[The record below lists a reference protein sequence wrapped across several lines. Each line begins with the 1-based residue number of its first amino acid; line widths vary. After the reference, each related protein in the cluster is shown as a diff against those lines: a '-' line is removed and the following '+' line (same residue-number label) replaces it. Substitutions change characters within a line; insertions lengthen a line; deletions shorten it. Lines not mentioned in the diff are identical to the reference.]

1 MPIGLGTAALIGGG
15 LAAAGTVAG
24 TVIGGGAQ
32 KSAAKSAAT
41 TAQNTTDANNAL
53 FRENKT
59 QNIAIAQPF
68 YNNGVAAG
76 NALQS
81 LLLGSPG
88 ASPAPT
94 TTATPAASTGAL
106 QGYQTN
112 PGYQAGPVSTA
123 PGSLSTYGKAAGF
136 RDNFMYGTPPEDG
149 VYNSPAQ
156 ANYYAGQTAQPAATT
171 PAPTTSGTP
180 TPGSTQGALSAWDQ
194 FRNGTNYQFRYDQGL
209 KATEGAYA
217 TKGALD
223 SGAAEKAKITFGQ
236 NFASNELSNYM
247 NLLAGQQN
255 VGLSAGNAIM
265 GVSTSAANAIAGQNT
280 NAGNVAANA
289 ALTSGQ
295 ANANM
300 WGTVGQ
306 TAGQLGGALFQYGMG
321 GLNHPATTFASP
333 YTPSPVSLPSPTPM
347 ASMPVNWGF

>member
-1 MPIGLGTAALIGGG
+1 
-15 LAAAGTVAG
+15 
-24 TVIGGGAQ
+24 
-32 KSAAKSAAT
+32 
-41 TAQNTTDANNAL
+41 
-53 FRENKT
+53 
-59 QNIAIAQPF
+59 
-68 YNNGVAAG
+68 
-76 NALQS
+76 
-81 LLLGSPG
+81 LLLGSPT

-94 TTATPAASTGAL
+94 APATPAASTGAL

-112 PGYQAGPVSTA
+112 PGYQVGPVSSA

-136 RDNFMYGTPPEDG
+136 RDNFVYGTPPEDG

-156 ANYYAGQTAQPAATT
+156 ANYYAGQTAQTAQPAATT

-194 FRNGTNYQFRYDQGL
+194 FRNGTNYQWRYDQGL

-333 YTPSPVSLPSPTPM
+333 YTPSPVSLPSPTPI
-347 ASMPVNWGF
+347 ASIPVNWGF

>member
-15 LAAAGTVAG
+15 LAAAGTVAASA
-24 TVIGGGAQ
+24 IGSHAQ
-32 KSAAKSAAT
+32 SKAADKAAS

-53 FRENKT
+53 FRENKA

-81 LLLGSPG
+81 LLLGSPSAAPSPTP
-88 ASPAPT
+88 AS
-94 TTATPAASTGAL
+94 AASTGAL

-112 PGYQAGPVSTA
+112 PGYQEAPVSSA
-123 PGSLSTYGKAAGF
+123 LSHYGKAAGF
-136 RDNFMYGTPPEDG
+136 RENFMYGTSPEDG
-149 VYNSPAQ
+149 VYDSPAQ
-156 ANYYAGQTAQPAATT
+156 ARYYASQAAQPAAAT
-171 PAPTTSGTP
+171 PAATTATP
-180 TPGSTQGALSAWDQ
+180 ATTQGALSPWDQ
-194 FRNGTNYQFRYDQGL
+194 FRNGTNYQWRYDQGL

-289 ALTSGQ
+289 ALVGGQ
-295 ANANM
+295 ASANM
-300 WGTVGQ
+300 WGTVGN
-306 TAGQLGGALFQYGMG
+306 TAGQLGGALFQYGMS
-321 GLNHPATTFASP
+321 GLNRPAATPNLSSYYSQPAALSFGPATPAP
-333 YTPSPVSLPSPTPM
+333 YTGATLGTL
-347 ASMPVNWGF
+347 GF